1 VYLFRFYSGN
11 SREKQ
16 DKANIDRCSAYLDFQ
31 FNISA
36 DPQAEYTA
44 VAVASNASRTSKY
57 WARQFSQ
64 LISEDFGIPIGGNN
78 GVLIGGEYGKNETDL
93 IYTQIPAVMILPLF
107 ISNPIH
113 ASWIKDKSIQFQIAR
128 NLAKSLYSTFPN
140 GGTFALTATPYTL
153 EEYELIKF
161 VFGSEDPVNYAKMIL
176 RQTCIMMQS
185 QVTSSIENYRT
196 KLHTH
201 RY

>member
-1 VYLFRFYSGN
+1 MYLFRFYSAN
-11 SREKQ
+11 SKENQ

-31 FNISA
+31 FNINV
-36 DPQAEYTA
+36 DPKTEYTS
-44 VAVASNASRTSKY
+44 VAVASNACRTAKY

-64 LISEDFGIPIGGNN
+64 FISEDFGIPVGGNN
-78 GVLIGGEYGKNETDL
+78 GILIGGEYGKNEPDL
-93 IYTQIPAVMILPLF
+93 IYTQMPAIMILPLF

-113 ASWIKDKSIQFQIAR
+113 ASWIKDKSRQFQIAR
-128 NLAKSLYSTFPN
+128 NLAKSIHSTFPN
-140 GGTFALTATPYTL
+140 GGTFALTATPYTP

-185 QVTSSIENYRT
+185 QVTSSIENYHT
-196 KLHTH
+196 KLHTD